1 MQKRIILLVMLS
13 MLIILVSLGI
23 ISQLS
28 VNNSIQR
35 SLEKRLMLASIIS
48 RYFDHILETNLTRLY
63 DISISGRVDFAD
75 QDWEPET
82 LALKT
87 AYEYSIFTDRIFLLD
102 QHGNVVLN
110 YPLQES
116 GKVNLLSIPAVSR
129 IMAEGKPVIS
139 DVFTM
144 EPTKKKVI
152 LALVPLKDRN
162 GETIGVAGGEIN
174 PTNYLFNQMIKSIP
188 TETATC
194 IELIDSQ
201 GIIIASN
208 IPKRIL
214 TCSDHNQFLGKLIAA
229 RKSSVSTCHRC
240 HLEDGSQ
247 KRKTQ
252 DMLAFSPL
260 SVAPWGISLREPQE
274 RVFSPAITLRRN
286 FLTLGIISL
295 GAALVLAMGM
305 SRSIVRPIRLL
316 IQASQR
322 LGRGNLHEPVAIT
335 SRDETGVL
343 ADSFEVMRQKL
354 AASLE
359 RIQKQ
364 NLELEQ
370 RVLERTEELELSR
383 KKLSSLYHKNISV
396 QEEERKR
403 IARELHDETSQSLN
417 AILISLDTL
426 NMVLGQSD
434 ANRTPLE
441 KLRKNVV
448 ATLQGIHHL
457 IQDLRPPVLD
467 DLGLESAIRWM
478 LEGHLGAKGIGY
490 FFETRGAC
498 PGVSSNGGKGAV
510 DCATLELTLF
520 RVIQEAVI
528 NIEKHAEA
536 KHVFVSLI
544 FHDTYVEAEIED
556 DGRGFDVARV
566 YTKLETGRDTSSFG
580 LLGMKERVALLDGRL
595 TICSRPNEGTH
606 ISMTVP
612 F

>member
-35 SLEKRLMLASIIS
+35 SLDKRLTLASIIS
-48 RYFDHILETNLTRLY
+48 RYFDYILETNLTRLY

-75 QDWEPET
+75 QNWVPET
-82 LALKT
+82 KALKT

-129 IMAEGKPVIS
+129 VMAEGKPVVS

-162 GETIGVAGGEIN
+162 GENIGVAGGEIN

-194 IELIDSQ
+194 IELVDSQ

-229 RKSSVSTCHRC
+229 RKSSVGTCHRC
-240 HLEDGSQ
+240 HLEEGSQ
-247 KRKTQ
+247 KRKTK

-260 SVAPWGISLREPQE
+260 SVAPWGISLREPQDS
-274 RVFSPAITLRRN
+274 VFSPAITLRRN
-286 FLTLGIISL
+286 FVILGVIAL

-305 SRSIVRPIRLL
+305 SRSIVRPIQLL

-370 RVLERTEELELSR
+370 RVLDRTEELEMSR
-383 KKLSSLYHKNISV
+383 KKLARLYRKNISV

-417 AILISLDTL
+417 AVLISLDTL
-426 NMVLGQSD
+426 NIVLHQSN
-434 ANRTPLE
+434 ANRTHLE

-448 ATLQGIHHL
+448 ATLQGIHQL

-467 DLGLESAIRWM
+467 DLGLDSAIRWV
-478 LEGHLGAKGIGY
+478 LEGHLGARGIGY
-490 FFETRGAC
+490 FFETEGAC
-498 PGVSSNGGKGAV
+498 PNTSSNGGTGAV

-528 NIEKHAEA
+528 NIEKHADA
-536 KHVFVSLI
+536 KHVFVSLV
-544 FHDTYVEAEIED
+544 FQEAHVEVEIED
-556 DGRGFDVARV
+556 DGRGFDVDRV
-566 YTKLETGRDTSSFG
+566 YTTVETARDTGSFG
-580 LLGMKERVALLDGRL
+580 LLGMRERVALLDGRL
-595 TICSRPNEGTH
+595 TICSRPHEGTH
-606 ISMTVP
+606 ISMTIP

>member
-1 MQKRIILLVMLS
+1 MLS

-28 VNNSIQR
+28 VNNSIER

-48 RYFDHILETNLTRLY
+48 RYFDYILETNLTRLY

-82 LALKT
+82 IALKT

-102 QHGNVVLN
+102 RHGNVVLN

-116 GKVNLLSIPAVSR
+116 TKVNLLSIPAVSR
-129 IMAEGKPVIS
+129 IMGEGKPLVS

-152 LALVPLKDRN
+152 LALVPLKDKN

-188 TETATC
+188 TETTTI
-194 IELIDSQ
+194 IELVDSQ

-214 TCSDHNQFLGKLIAA
+214 TCSDHNQFLGKLIAS
-229 RKSSVSTCHRC
+229 RQSSVSTCHRC
-240 HLEDGSQ
+240 HLEEGSPQ
-247 KRKTQ
+247 PRTQ

-260 SVAPWGISLREPQE
+260 SVAPWGVSLREPQE
-274 RVFSPAITLRRN
+274 TVFSPATTLRRN
-286 FLTLGIISL
+286 FVILGIIAL

-305 SRSIVRPIRLL
+305 SRSIVRPIQLL
-316 IQASQR
+316 IQASKR
-322 LGRGNLHEPVAIT
+322 LGRGDLHEPIIIR

-343 ADSFEVMRQKL
+343 ADSFELMRQKL
-354 AASLE
+354 ATSLA
-359 RIQKQ
+359 RIQRQ
-364 NLELEQ
+364 NVELEQ
-370 RVLERTEELELSR
+370 RVQERTEELELSR
-383 KKLSSLYHKNISV
+383 KKLAGLYRKNISV

-426 NMVLGQSD
+426 NMVQGQGNVS
-434 ANRTPLE
+434 RTHLD

-448 ATLQGIHHL
+448 ATLQGIHQL
-457 IQDLRPPVLD
+457 IKDLRPPVLD
-467 DLGLESAIRWM
+467 DLGLESGIRWM
-478 LEGHLGAKGIGY
+478 LEGHLGTRGIGY
-490 FFETRGAC
+490 FFETQGAC
-498 PGVSSNGGKGAV
+498 PRLPSNGGKGPV

-528 NIEKHAEA
+528 NIVKHADA

-544 FHDTYVEAEIED
+544 FHETHVEAEIED
-556 DGRGFDVARV
+556 DGRGFDAAGV
-566 YTKLETGRDTSSFG
+566 YAKLETDRNTSSFG

-595 TICSRPNEGTH
+595 TICSRPDEGTH
-606 ISMTVP
+606 ISLVIP
-612 F
+612 L

>member
-35 SLEKRLMLASIIS
+35 SLDKRLTLASIIS
-48 RYFDHILETNLTRLY
+48 RYFDYILETNLTRLY

-75 QDWEPET
+75 QNWVPET
-82 LALKT
+82 KALKT

-129 IMAEGKPVIS
+129 VMAEGKPVVS

-162 GETIGVAGGEIN
+162 GENIGVAGGEIN

-194 IELIDSQ
+194 IELVDSQ

-229 RKSSVSTCHRC
+229 RKSSVGTCHRC
-240 HLEDGSQ
+240 HLEEGSQ
-247 KRKTQ
+247 KRKTK

-260 SVAPWGISLREPQE
+260 SVAPWGISLREPQDS
-274 RVFSPAITLRRN
+274 VFSPAITLRRN
-286 FLTLGIISL
+286 FVILGVIAL

-305 SRSIVRPIRLL
+305 SRSIVRPIQLL

-370 RVLERTEELELSR
+370 RVLDRTEELEMSR
-383 KKLSSLYHKNISV
+383 KKLARLYRKNISV

-417 AILISLDTL
+417 AVLISLDTL
-426 NMVLGQSD
+426 NIVLHQSN
-434 ANRTPLE
+434 ANRTHLE
-441 KLRKNVV
+441 KLRKNVA
-448 ATLQGIHHL
+448 ATLQGIHQL

-467 DLGLESAIRWM
+467 DLGLDSAIRWV
-478 LEGHLGAKGIGY
+478 LEGHLGARGIGY
-490 FFETRGAC
+490 FFETEGAC
-498 PGVSSNGGKGAV
+498 PNTSSNGGTGAV

-528 NIEKHAEA
+528 NIEKHADA
-536 KHVFVSLI
+536 KHVFVSLV
-544 FHDTYVEAEIED
+544 FQEAHVEVEIED
-556 DGRGFDVARV
+556 DGRGFDVDRV
-566 YTKLETGRDTSSFG
+566 YTTVETARDTGSFG
-580 LLGMKERVALLDGRL
+580 LLGMRERVALLDGRL
-595 TICSRPNEGTH
+595 TICSRPHEGTH
-606 ISMTVP
+606 ISMTIP

>member
-1 MQKRIILLVMLS
+1 MLS

-28 VNNSIQR
+28 VNNSIER

-48 RYFDHILETNLTRLY
+48 RYFDYILETNLTRLY
-63 DISISGRVDFAD
+63 DISISGRVDFSD
-75 QDWEPET
+75 QDWVPET
-82 LALKT
+82 VALKT

-102 QHGNVVLN
+102 RHGNVVLN

-116 GKVNLLSIPAVSR
+116 TKVNLLSIPVVSR
-129 IMAEGKPVIS
+129 IMGEGKPLVS

-152 LALVPLKDRN
+152 LALVPLKDKN

-188 TETATC
+188 TETTTF
-194 IELIDSQ
+194 IELVDSQ

-214 TCSDHNQFLGKLIAA
+214 TCSDHNQFLGKLIAT
-229 RKSSVSTCHRC
+229 RQSSVSTCHRC
-240 HLEDGSQ
+240 HLEAESPQ
-247 KRKTQ
+247 PRTQ

-260 SVAPWGISLREPQE
+260 SVAPWGVSLREPQE
-274 RVFSPAITLRRN
+274 TVFSPAITLRRN
-286 FLTLGIISL
+286 FIILGIIAL

-305 SRSIVRPIRLL
+305 SRSIVRPIQLL
-316 IQASQR
+316 IQASKR
-322 LGRGNLHEPVAIT
+322 LGQGDLHEPIAIR

-343 ADSFEVMRQKL
+343 ADSFELMRQKL
-354 AASLE
+354 AASLA
-359 RIQKQ
+359 RIQRQ
-364 NLELEQ
+364 NVELEQ
-370 RVLERTEELELSR
+370 RVQERTEELELSR
-383 KKLSSLYHKNISV
+383 KKLAGLYRKNISV

-426 NMVLGQSD
+426 NMVQDQGDVSSTHLQ
-434 ANRTPLE
+434 

-448 ATLQGIHHL
+448 ATLQGIHQL
-457 IQDLRPPVLD
+457 IKDLRPPVLD

-478 LEGHLGAKGIGY
+478 LEGHLGTRGIGY
-490 FFETRGAC
+490 FFETQGAC
-498 PGVSSNGGKGAV
+498 PPLPSNGGKGAV
-510 DCATLELTLF
+510 DSATLELTLF

-528 NIEKHAEA
+528 NIVKHADA
-536 KHVFVSLI
+536 KHVFVSLV
-544 FHDTYVEAEIED
+544 FHESCVEAEIED
-556 DGRGFDVARV
+556 DGRGFDVASV
-566 YTKLETGRDTSSFG
+566 YTTLETERDTSSFG

-606 ISMTVP
+606 ISLIVP